1 MKRKNSSQNSA
12 QQSNPKRIPKYILW
26 SLLWILVFVFITLLP
41 FVHNPLLAFT
51 TWLTNTLLNLLGL
64 ETMVSGYRIALLTGS
79 EMKFSIILDCTGIY
93 PFVILTALM
102 ISFPTAFK
110 KRVIG
115 VVGALLTT
123 FVFNTARLI
132 LLIYIGHSSR
142 ENFQYAHVFIFQI
155 TFILLIVIYYL
166 WWLSWI
172 QKKTT

>member
-1 MKRKNSSQNSA
+1 
-12 QQSNPKRIPKYILW
+12 
-26 SLLWILVFVFITLLP
+26 
-41 FVHNPLLAFT
+41 
-51 TWLTNTLLNLLGL
+51 
-64 ETMVSGYRIALLTGS
+64 MVSGYQIALLTGS
-79 EMKFSIILDCTGIY
+79 EMKFSIILDCTGVY

-102 ISFPTAFK
+102 IAFPTTAK
-110 KRVIG
+110 KRIIG
-115 VVGALLTT
+115 VLGAFLTT

>member
-41 FVHNPLLAFT
+41 FVYNPLLAFT
-51 TWLTNTLLNLLGL
+51 TWLTNTLLNLFGL
-64 ETMVSGYRIALLTGS
+64 ETMVSGYRIALLSGS

-102 ISFPTAFK
+102 ISFPTSVK

-132 LLIYIGHSSR
+132 LLIYIGHFSR